1 MRVRESPLNCLG
13 AFWWGFFVQTILRVI
28 TMSGLNII
36 AAIRNDEQLEIMLKS
51 SCKTAFVMYGDLLSI
66 ETIVKRL
73 KKYDKKVFVHLELV
87 KGLANDSA
95 AIKYLKQTCQ
105 PDGIVV
111 TKRGLVKKVKKYGM
125 KAVNHFF
132 AIDSMGLETGIRS
145 VIENQPD
152 IVEIMP
158 ALMPSIISYV
168 KKKVNCTVYVAGLVK
183 DKSSAEQAIAAGAQ
197 GVITSETKL
206 WGL

>member
-1 MRVRESPLNCLG
+1 
-13 AFWWGFFVQTILRVI
+13 
-28 TMSGLNII
+28 MSELNII

-51 SCKTAFVMYGDLLSI
+51 TCTTGFVMYGDILTI

-105 PDGIVV
+105 PDGVVV
-111 TKRGLVKKVKKYGM
+111 TKRGLVKKVKRNGM

-132 AIDSMGLETGIRS
+132 AIDSMGLETGIQS
-145 VIENQPD
+145 VLDNQPD

-158 ALMPSIISYV
+158 ALMPEIIRYV
-168 KKKVNCTVYVAGLVK
+168 KERVDCKIYVAGLIK
-183 DKSSAEQAIAAGAQ
+183 EKSSVEKAIAAGAE

-206 WGL
+206 WNL